1 MIVIILA
8 AGQGSRLHPLTKHIP
23 KCLVKYK
30 GKSIISHQLEVY
42 KKFKINQIYLVS
54 GYKSS
59 KINFLKIKKK
69 KNSEFKN
76 TNMVYSLFKLSSL
89 FDGKNDIIIC
99 YGDIIFKEKTFK
111 KIYQD
116 KNSLST
122 LIDKNWLYY
131 WKKRFK
137 NPLNDAETLKYD
149 NKKFITEIGNKA
161 KNYNQIS
168 GQFVGL
174 IKFKK
179 EITKNIL
186 AEWKNLQS
194 IRNKKKIRNLFFT
207 DFLTI
212 LIKKKYKLK
221 AILIKRGWLEFDN
234 KKDLKI
240 NF

>member
-1 MIVIILA
+1 
-8 AGQGSRLHPLTKHIP
+8 
-23 KCLVKYK
+23 
-30 GKSIISHQLEVY
+30 
-42 KKFKINQIYLVS
+42 
-54 GYKSS
+54 
-59 KINFLKIKKK
+59 
-69 KNSEFKN
+69 
-76 TNMVYSLFKLSSL
+76 MVYSLFKLSSL